1 MSFYPT
7 SPISDNCSHP
17 TKPQQ
22 RSELKQQI
30 ENFLTSAATESS
42 KRHLCSKCGAE
53 MTYID
58 TTFSLMGTN
67 SAWNIKVPFCS
78 CAGQDAGRNSNNGRE
93 QTEDTEFDAGQKKA
107 SAA

>member
-1 MSFYPT
+1 MSFYPP
-7 SPISDNCSHP
+7 SPITEDCSHP
-17 TKPQQ
+17 TTPQQ

-30 ENFLTSAATESS
+30 ENFLTSAATESN
-42 KRHLCSKCGAE
+42 KRRLCSRCGAE

-67 SAWNIKVPFCS
+67 SAWNIKVPFCN
-78 CAGQDAGRNSNNGRE
+78 CAGRDAAKNSTGGRE
-93 QTEDTEFDAGQKKA
+93 QTDDTEFDARQKNA